1 MGRNSSRRSSKK
13 DNRKNKSKRKNNK
26 KKTQFDKK
34 TMTRISNLKKISG
47 KGGLSLS
54 DNELNSRYDL
64 LSKHCGFNDADMA
77 KDVAQISGVDPLDKD
92 SRRLLTLIWDSTK
105 QKNMLHKEI
114 DYLETYLSDGIDK
127 EIEIRSCPPRI

>member
-1 MGRNSSRRSSKK
+1 MPRRSSRRSSKN
-13 DNRKNKSKRKNNK
+13 NRSKRQRHK
-26 KKTQFDKK
+26 KKTQFDNKV
-34 TMTRISNLKKISG
+34 MTRISNLKKLSG

-64 LSKHCGFNDADMA
+64 LSKHCGFNDADIA
-77 KDVAQISGVDPLDKD
+77 KDVAQISGIDPLDKD

-114 DYLETYLSDGIDK
+114 DYLETYLSEGIDK

>member
-13 DNRKNKSKRKNNK
+13 DKSKRQRHK

-47 KGGLSLS
+47 KGGLSLA
-54 DNELNSRYDL
+54 DEELTSRYDL

-92 SRRLLTLIWDSTK
+92 SRRLLTVIWDLTK

>member
-13 DNRKNKSKRKNNK
+13 DKSKKQRHK

-54 DNELNSRYDL
+54 ENELTSRYDL

-114 DYLETYLSDGIDK
+114 DYLETYLSEGIDK

>member
-13 DNRKNKSKRKNNK
+13 DKSKRQRHK
-26 KKTQFDKK
+26 KKTQFDNKV
-34 TMTRISNLKKISG
+34 MTRISNLKKLSG

-114 DYLETYLSDGIDK
+114 DYLETYLSEGIDK